1 MSNQNKILSLRKMSR
16 VGAGHAAAAAIA
28 AAARSTQR
36 ALDTNITET
45 VTEFLQQQMETMPDV
60 PEPYLKNGLEY
71 VVNGEYITPQQ
82 IVINQR
88 NAGGEFILIEE
99 LPNNSGINNQNYFID
114 PNYEQLQNISVNNVI
129 DTQFKYFKFPPTV
142 TVTPITRIPTEVID
156 LEINDD
162 LKAYQETVLDALA
175 GFAAAQEP
183 AQEGGG
189 STAGTGTGFAIINVV
204 DTIFL
209 SYHPIM
215 AAFNYSNPAL
225 FTNELARFGFNWP
238 INKFLGESESSL
250 QKVLVGVAAGLSVAL
265 VAAAAVVAA
274 PIFGLAVIATT
285 VVAAPVV
292 GGSLVGLLANG
303 GLKADK
309 NYVTISY
316 QVSGDYKDGQDE
328 NGSPYALR
336 ALLVR
341 GTSDSALTGKDLFNK
356 AKQAD
361 KDKNFKQV
369 ATGLKTVTG
378 VDENGE
384 DIEVTFGFI
393 QIQAPTNKYEDDYYL
408 IIELGKGG
416 DAKDFVGIDGTR
428 QTIGPIT
435 TVKVKDKDNGD
446 FIDFELKNKNNSQ
459 PDFEYNFLLPK
470 SLG

>member
-1 MSNQNKILSLRKMSR
+1 M
-16 VGAGHAAAAAIA
+16 
-28 AAARSTQR
+28 
-36 ALDTNITET
+36 
-45 VTEFLQQQMETMPDV
+45 
-60 PEPYLKNGLEY
+60 
-71 VVNGEYITPQQ
+71 
-82 IVINQR
+82 
-88 NAGGEFILIEE
+88 
-99 LPNNSGINNQNYFID
+99 
-114 PNYEQLQNISVNNVI
+114 
-129 DTQFKYFKFPPTV
+129 
-142 TVTPITRIPTEVID
+142 
-156 LEINDD
+156 
-162 LKAYQETVLDALA
+162 
-175 GFAAAQEP
+175 
-183 AQEGGG
+183 
-189 STAGTGTGFAIINVV
+189 
-204 DTIFL
+204 
-209 SYHPIM
+209 
-215 AAFNYSNPAL
+215 
-225 FTNELARFGFNWP
+225 
-238 INKFLGESESSL
+238 
-250 QKVLVGVAAGLSVAL
+250 
-265 VAAAAVVAA
+265 
-274 PIFGLAVIATT
+274 
-285 VVAAPVV
+285 
-292 GGSLVGLLANG
+292 
-303 GLKADK
+303 KADK
-309 NYVTISY
+309 NYITISY

-384 DIEVTFGFI
+384 DNEVTFGFI

-408 IIELGKGG
+408 IIELGKGS